1 MLKNDLYGWLNWFSP
16 KNKKTIQ
23 YEKIQ
28 KAIILNNYLIIKFIT
43 KILKYY
49 YLNVK
54 LV

>member
-1 MLKNDLYGWLNWFSP
+1 MLKNDFHQ
-16 KNKKTIQ
+16 KKTIQ

-49 YLNVK
+49 YLNAK